1 MFKQLNLQL
10 LIANLEINTA
20 IMRGSTK
27 VIQLFQLITVTC
39 FLSCTVHAQL
49 TDSVLTRAALPQIIK
64 YALANQ
70 PAVKQAEIDQEITG
84 LQIKNRLADWY
95 PQVNFNYVYQRNFQ
109 LPANVIGGNVVRFGV
124 NNTSGLQFT
133 ATQNIFNRDALLASR
148 TKDDVKLVAAKATEN
163 EKINLVAGVSKNFYD
178 LLATEE
184 QRKVIDENIIRLS
197 RNLKD
202 SRSRYDAGIVDKT
215 DYQRATIALNNANAS
230 KREIEQA
237 INAKMANLKFLI
249 NYPADKTLSISYDSA
264 VLEREIYLDTLKIP
278 QYANRVELQQLQA
291 QLRLQEAN
299 VAYTKWSFIPSVTAN
314 GAYLQNFQN
323 DEIAKLY
330 SQNFPNSYAGLTV
343 GVPLFQGGKRKNNIS
358 IAKKQVDITR
368 LSITS
373 FMNQASSEYETAL
386 AQYKAGMAN
395 YLALKENMALAAEVY
410 RVIELQYRSGIKTY
424 LELITAQTDLRTAQI
439 NYFNALYS
447 LLSSKIDV
455 QRAEGTIQLQ

>member
-1 MFKQLNLQL
+1 MQ
-10 LIANLEINTA
+10 NLEINTA

-27 VIQLFQLITVTC
+27 VIQLLQLLTVTS
-39 FLSCTVHAQL
+39 FLSLSVNAQQ
-49 TDSVLTRAALPQIIK
+49 TDSLLSQAALPQILQ

-70 PAVKQAEIDQEITG
+70 PTVKQAEIDREITG

-95 PQVNFNYVYQRNFQ
+95 PQLNFNYVYQRNFQ

-148 TKDDVKLVAAKATEN
+148 TKNDVKLVADKAIEN

-237 INAKMANLKFLI
+237 LNAKLANLKFLI
-249 NYPADKTLSISYDSA
+249 NYPAEKTLSISYDSA
-264 VLEREIYLDTLKIP
+264 VLEKEIYLDTLKVP
-278 QYANRVELQQLQA
+278 EYANRVELQQLQA

-299 VAYTKWSFIPSVTAN
+299 VAYTKWSYIPSVTAN

-323 DEIAKLY
+323 DDIGKLY
-330 SQNFPNSYAGLTV
+330 SQNFPNSFAGITV

-358 IAKKQVDITR
+358 IAKKQVDLTK
-368 LSITS
+368 LSITG
-373 FMNQASSEYETAL
+373 FVNQANSEYAAAM

-395 YLALKENMALAAEVY
+395 YLSLKENMVLAADVY
-410 RVIELQYRSGIKTY
+410 RIIELQYRSGIKTY

>member
-1 MFKQLNLQL
+1 MQTFR
-10 LIANLEINTA
+10 LIQPT
-20 IMRGSTK
+20 MRGFKK
-27 VIQLFQLITVTC
+27 VIQQFFLFSIAVTTGYTAAAQDDS
-39 FLSCTVHAQL
+39 LLLQNAQL
-49 TDSVLTRAALPQIIK
+49 PQVLT

-70 PAVKQAEIDQEITG
+70 PTVNQAELNQEITN
-84 LQIKNRLADWY
+84 LQIKNKLADWY
-95 PQVNFNYVYQRNFQ
+95 PQVNFNYVYQHNFQ
-109 LPANVIGGNVVRFGV
+109 LPANVVGGNTVRFGV

-148 TKDDVKLVAAKATEN
+148 TKNDVRLVAQKATETT
-163 EKINLVAGVSKNFYD
+163 KINLVASVSKNFYD

-184 QRKVIDENIIRLS
+184 QRKVIDENIVRLS

-215 DYQRATIALNNANAS
+215 DYQRATIALNNAKAS
-230 KREIEQA
+230 KREIEEG
-237 INAKMANLKFLI
+237 IKAKIANLKYLI
-249 NYPADKTLSISYDSA
+249 NYPADKPLSLSYDSA
-264 VLEREIYLDTLKIP
+264 VLEKEIFLDTLKAP

-299 VAYTKWSFIPSVTAN
+299 VAYNKWSFIPNVTAN
-314 GAYLQNFQN
+314 AAYIQSFQN
-323 DEIAKLY
+323 DDLAKLY
-330 SQNFPNSYAGLTV
+330 SQNFPNSFAGLTV

-358 IAKKQVDITR
+358 IAKKQVDFTK

-373 FMNQASSEYETAL
+373 FINQANSEYETAL

-395 YLALKENMALAAEVY
+395 YLALKENMVLAAEVY
-410 RVIELQYRSGIKTY
+410 RIIELQYRSGIKTY

-439 NYFNALYS
+439 NYFNALYD

-455 QRAEGTIQLQ
+455 QRAEGSITPQ